1 MPPASPH
8 PPAPS
13 RTARRLTFFF
23 ILSLLAVLAAFGVAI
38 RVSLDNAYREAELET
53 AYSAKVLQQ
62 HLHRALET
70 VDLSLLHAADRVR
83 GEDWNTLRSSEEN
96 WRILSDLA
104 ARLPQVRSI
113 WLVDARGRMLLYSA
127 QFPAP
132 DLNVAQQEYFSRAL
146 ALDGGHII
154 GPLLPGRFTG
164 RPFFTVSRPVRD
176 RRGKLLGVAVAALEP
191 SYLAEFHARANLGSG
206 AVALLSSDGVILS
219 RYPFIP
225 EVVGRKAPHPALLE
239 ALAQKR
245 IEGTL
250 VMGGGPLSGLV
261 VASFLRLAGEPLV
274 VVANKPVSEI
284 RAGFLHG
291 LPLMAGPLF
300 LSLVFMTALFFV
312 HLRKARKE
320 DRSRAALAESEARF
334 RLVTEHAGEI
344 ISLHDASGRVVFMS
358 PSCIRVMGY
367 PPEVLAESPPEEF
380 IHPPDRELVRD
391 ALARPVFQE
400 KRHAKAAFRVQHADG
415 RIIWL
420 EVGLSPVLDERGEV
434 VQAIAIGRD
443 VTARRELEELKE
455 HVEHITRHDLKTP
468 LICALSVPRILRG
481 HGNLRPDQLQLLD
494 HLEKTSRKMLD
505 MINRSLDLYKM
516 EAGIYAV
523 RPVSVDLLGLVLGG
537 VEEMRNLA
545 RARSL
550 AVEVRVDGEPPELGD
565 MLLVRGEDL
574 LLQSLFLNLLANA
587 LEAAPEGGTVGVEL
601 SREERFVRL
610 AVQNMGAVPEAVR
623 GRFFEKY
630 STHGKEFG
638 TGLGTYAVRLIAE
651 VHGGSVGFE
660 TDETRGTTVWAR
672 LPAQTDPAA

>member
-1 MPPASPH
+1 MPSVVPN

-23 ILSLLAVLAAFGVAI
+23 TLSLLAVLAAFGVAI
-38 RVSLDNAYREAELET
+38 RVSLDNTYREAELET
-53 AYSAKVLQQ
+53 AYSAKVVQQ

-70 VDLSLLHAADRVR
+70 VDLSLLHAGDRVR
-83 GEDWNTLRSSEEN
+83 DRDWSRLASSEED

-113 WLVDARGRMLLYSA
+113 WLADARGRMLLYSA

-146 ALDGGHII
+146 ALDGGHVI

-176 RRGKLLGVAVAALEP
+176 RRGRLLGVAVAALEP
-191 SYLAEFHARANLGSG
+191 SYLAEFHARANLGNG
-206 AVALLSSDGVILS
+206 AVALLSTDGVILS

-225 EVVGRKAPHPALLE
+225 EVVGHKAPHPVLLE

-250 VMGGGPLSGLV
+250 VMDGGPLPGKV

-284 RAGFLHG
+284 RETFLRG
-291 LPLMAGPLF
+291 LPLMAGPLL

-312 HLRKARKE
+312 QLRKAREE
-320 DRSRAALAESEARF
+320 DQSRAALAESEARF

-344 ISLHDASGRVVFMS
+344 ISLHDAEGRVIFMS
-358 PSCIRVMGY
+358 PSCIRVTGY
-367 PPEVLAESPPEEF
+367 PPEIMASSPPEEF
-380 IHPPDRELVRD
+380 IHPPDWKIVQD
-391 ALARPVFQE
+391 DLARPVYRE
-400 KRHAKAAFRVQHADG
+400 KRHAKATFRVRHADG

-420 EVGLSPVLDERGEV
+420 EVGLSPVLNEKGEV
-434 VQAIAIGRD
+434 AQAIAIGRD

-523 RPVSVDLLGLVLGG
+523 RPVSVDLLGVALAG

-545 RARSL
+545 RARGL
-550 AVEVRVDGEPPELGD
+550 EVAVRVDGAEPELGD

-610 AVQNMGAVPEAVR
+610 AVHNMGAVPEAVR

-660 TDETRGTTVWAR
+660 TGEERGTTVWVL
-672 LPAQTDPAA
+672 LPAPPPSEA